1 MKTRNIFVKIGFNM
15 LSQRT
20 ARNVGHQNLSL
31 PKVLPW
37 GEGKVKRDFEILG
50 DFHEICSLEVK

>member
-1 MKTRNIFVKIGFNM
+1 M

-20 ARNVGHQNLSL
+20 ARNVGHQNLSF

-37 GEGKVKRDFEILG
+37 GEGKVKRDFENLG
-50 DFHEICSLEVK
+50 DLFEICSGEVK